1 LKQSPYSVIYIL
13 SVVGADFKREGLFVM
28 SKRQRWQE
36 ESFVAG
42 PLSSLVSDDHIL
54 KQVDRVLD
62 LS

>member
-1 LKQSPYSVIYIL
+1 
-13 SVVGADFKREGLFVM
+13 VGADFKREGLFVM